1 MSQVTPHE
9 PEEAM
14 PAGAGRGPTRWPLGP
29 LAAALGIQLG
39 VVGGQQP
46 GPRQGLVALAQQ
58 VGVSHTMVKRLR
70 AQGLSDSQADRYAAA
85 LGYHPVNI
93 WPDWLAPAT
102 DGVGDGD
109 WYTDVDF

>member
-1 MSQVTPHE
+1 
-9 PEEAM
+9 
-14 PAGAGRGPTRWPLGP
+14 
-29 LAAALGIQLG
+29 
-39 VVGGQQP
+39 
-46 GPRQGLVALAQQ
+46 
-58 VGVSHTMVKRLR
+58 MVKRLR